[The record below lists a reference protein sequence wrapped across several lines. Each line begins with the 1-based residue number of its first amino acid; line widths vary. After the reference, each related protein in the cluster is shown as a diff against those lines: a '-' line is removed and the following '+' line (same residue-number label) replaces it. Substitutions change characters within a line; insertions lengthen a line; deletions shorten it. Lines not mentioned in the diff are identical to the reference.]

1 VTIGLIAGGL
11 LVTAALWWLAPYAWR
26 RHREGRL
33 ADLCRARRAIA
44 LTYDDG
50 PGEKLTEDLLD
61 LFKAEGAQATF
72 FLWGD
77 RARARPAVVA
87 RALAEGHE
95 IGGHTQTHLN
105 AWKSNPV
112 SVAQDVPRGMA
123 TVRASDPS
131 ALMFRPPFGKIT
143 LAGVVQAMAQRL
155 RFAWWTVDSRDA
167 WARRPIEDVLAEIEA
182 KGGGVVLMHDFDTYE
197 GADNHG
203 AHVLALTQRILELA
217 RERGYQVMRMGDLI
231 GASG

>member
-50 PGEKLTEDLLD
+50 PGENLTEDLLD

-77 RARARPAVVA
+77 RARARPGVVA

-112 SVAQDVPRGMA
+112 SVAQDVSRGMA